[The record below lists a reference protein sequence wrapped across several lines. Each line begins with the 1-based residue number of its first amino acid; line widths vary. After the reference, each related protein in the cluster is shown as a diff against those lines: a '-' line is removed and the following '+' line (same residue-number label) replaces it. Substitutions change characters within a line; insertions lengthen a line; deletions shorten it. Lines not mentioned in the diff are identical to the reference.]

1 MTSHKI
7 EPFDPGQE
15 TFSRYVQRVKIYF
28 TAHGVADD
36 KQKFVF
42 LSSLSRKHY
51 TLLAN
56 LVSPEDPGAKTL
68 DELVDTLT
76 LHFQPK
82 TSEIA
87 DRYAFLCRHQEPEE
101 DIAEFVANLK
111 RLIVPCNYS
120 VEFQK
125 TILRDRFVCGLANES
140 TRKRLL
146 TEENKLTFEEAIA
159 IAVAVEKATTQA
171 RLMKADSKPVVH
183 QVHQAS
189 RSSEEVK
196 NSPLPATDVEEHIL
210 QLPADSSVKNVVPVE
225 KRVTLPKF
233 VGVSRNK
240 CSRVTPASRVIPC
253 QITRPCR

>member
-87 DRYAFLCRHQEPEE
+87 ERESRKFWEITQYLTPIHRNNHTATISKTPIQKEP
-101 DIAEFVANLK
+101 
-111 RLIVPCNYS
+111 YS
-120 VEFQK
+120 
-125 TILRDRFVCGLANES
+125 
-140 TRKRLL
+140 
-146 TEENKLTFEEAIA
+146 
-159 IAVAVEKATTQA
+159 
-171 RLMKADSKPVVH
+171 
-183 QVHQAS
+183 
-189 RSSEEVK
+189 
-196 NSPLPATDVEEHIL
+196 
-210 QLPADSSVKNVVPVE
+210 
-225 KRVTLPKF
+225 
-233 VGVSRNK
+233 
-240 CSRVTPASRVIPC
+240 
-253 QITRPCR
+253 